1 MPKISGVFA
10 KKKNLMVL
18 IQVVL
23 IFIFLPT
30 TVGSSPTGVD
40 SIVIESG
47 ESYLDY
53 IYLYE
58 TDEVDVR
65 WQIIKGSEVDFFIS
79 HKVSEDEFVQLVYE
93 METKSGFL
101 EKEVKFTGLYSIQI
115 LNWASSST
123 VTMLLKITI
132 EYGVEGT
139 LNSISGY
146 DTLFIIIIISLGVI
160 FFLLKTRLLKNKRLK
175 IKR

>member
-1 MPKISGVFA
+1 
-10 KKKNLMVL
+10 MVL

-40 SIVIESG
+40 SIVIKSG

-53 IYLYE
+53 VYLYE

-65 WQIIKGSEVDFFIS
+65 WQIIKGDEVSFFIS

-93 METKSGFL
+93 METKSGSL
-101 EKEVKFTGLYSIQI
+101 EKEVKFTGLYTIQI
-115 LNWASSST
+115 HNWASSST
-123 VTMLLKITI
+123 VTMLLKII
-132 EYGVEGT
+132 VERGVEGT

-146 DTLFIIIIISLGVI
+146 DTIFLVIIISLGVI
-160 FFLLKTRLLKNKRLK
+160 FFLLKTKVLKTKGLK